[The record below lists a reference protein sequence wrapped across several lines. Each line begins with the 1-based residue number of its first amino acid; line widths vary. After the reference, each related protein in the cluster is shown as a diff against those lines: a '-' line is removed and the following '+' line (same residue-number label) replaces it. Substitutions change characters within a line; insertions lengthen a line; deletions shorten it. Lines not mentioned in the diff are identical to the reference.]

1 MAIIMQYMFM
11 FIDSVYITFYSVL
24 ETSTLSHVVCNS
36 LMLFNKAS
44 VLNVLPGEFPLKF
57 QFWIFQ
63 ASHVRTPMKRSSKMW
78 TKAFNIIGS
87 SFLMSILAH
96 YWQIWLF
103 IVTLYYPWS
112 TDSLKIVF
120 LDLVFMFYYGQ
131 RITQVC
137 F

>member
-57 QFWIFQ
+57 QFWNFQ

-96 YWQIWLF
+96 YWQIWFF

-120 LDLVFMFYYGQ
+120 LDLVFMFYYG
-131 RITQVC
+131 
-137 F
+137 

>member
-57 QFWIFQ
+57 QFWNFQ

-96 YWQIWLF
+96 YWQIWFF

>member
-44 VLNVLPGEFPLKF
+44 VLNVLPGEFPLKL
-57 QFWIFQ
+57 QFWNFQ
-63 ASHVRTPMKRSSKMW
+63 ASHARTPMKRSSKMW

-87 SFLMSILAH
+87 RFLMSILAH
-96 YWQIWLF
+96 YWQIWFF

-120 LDLVFMFYYGQ
+120 LDLVFMFYYG
-131 RITQVC
+131 
-137 F
+137 

>member
-96 YWQIWLF
+96 YLQIWLF

>member
-24 ETSTLSHVVCNS
+24 ETSTLSHIVCNS
-36 LMLFNKAS
+36 LMLFNKTS

-57 QFWIFQ
+57 QFWNFQ

-78 TKAFNIIGS
+78 TKAFNIIGK

-96 YWQIWLF
+96 YWQISFF